1 MGEEPRHL
9 NLGSP
14 REIRDFLAQKEIT
27 LKKRWGQN
35 FLFQPRW
42 RRWIV
47 ELVDPKPGEQVW
59 EVGPGIGALTEGLVE
74 YGADLTL
81 FEIDHG
87 LIEILKDRFGD
98 AVRIVPGDAVRS
110 WHEELERSGAPKK
123 VVGNL
128 PYSSGARIIASF
140 IESDLSRPPAMVVMV
155 QREVAERMAAAPG
168 GEAYSSFTVLVGSSY
183 LVELRGDVPAD
194 AFFPPPRVK
203 STVLTLT
210 PREDAP
216 GPEERERL
224 SRLARGFF
232 ASRRKTIR
240 NALRRSF
247 SPEESQR
254 LLALLK
260 EQGVSADRR
269 GETLSLETYRFLAQG
284 LNSRA
289 DRDS

>member
-1 MGEEPRHL
+1 MGEEQLEL

-14 REIRDFLAQKEIT
+14 REIRDLLSERGIT

-47 ELVDPKPGEQVW
+47 ELVDPKPGQRVW

-74 YGADLTL
+74 SGADVTL

-110 WHEELERSGAPKK
+110 WHEELERSGAPTK

-140 IESDLSRPPAMVVMV
+140 VESNLPRPPAMVVMV
-155 QREVAERMAAAPG
+155 QREVAERMAAEPG
-168 GEAYSSFTVLVGSSY
+168 SEEYSSFTVLVGSSFW
-183 LVELRGDVPAD
+183 VELRGDVPAD

-216 GPEERERL
+216 GPEERKKL

-232 ASRRKTIR
+232 AARRKTIR

-247 SPEESQR
+247 SSEEAAR
-254 LLALLK
+254 LSALLDRL
-260 EQGVSADRR
+260 GVSADRR
-269 GETLSLETYRFLAQG
+269 GETLSLETYRTLARG
-284 LNSRA
+284 LNSREE
-289 DRDS
+289 